1 MDGAV
6 STAAAPERGRGRVI
20 LAVVVFILAV
30 ALFAAAFYFL
40 GGMDLIGPL
49 LGVGVVSSPKSP
61 AASAS
66 TSASVTPTSTPY
78 DAALG
83 KRMYVEQVESQ
94 GNIGRLAAGKIATL
108 TVAEVA
114 VKGDSAVV
122 SLTARFVDGTSAPG
136 AMQLVKRGSS
146 WFFFAITGMRDD
158 RTGGLA
164 DSVNSAAS
172 MEQSETL
179 ALEFRQAGIRSVDP
193 SIVRTLFDQQSANQE
208 VYSGLID
215 GRYVACGFGKPV
227 RGAGTVTVPTTLVGK
242 SGPIDRGSVVLI
254 RKTVAGTDLLFL
266 AKFVK
271 K

>member
-6 STAAAPERGRGRVI
+6 STAAAPERGSGRVT
-20 LAVVVFILAV
+20 LAVLVFILAV
-30 ALFAAAFYFL
+30 ALFGAAFYFL
-40 GGMDLIGPL
+40 GGMDLVAPF
-49 LGVGVVSSPKSP
+49 LGGGVATPVKQP
-61 AASAS
+61 AASGS
-66 TSASVTPTSTPY
+66 TSASITPTPF

-94 GNIGRLAAGKIATL
+94 GNLGRLAGGKIATL
-108 TVAEVA
+108 TVDGVA
-114 VKGDSAVV
+114 IKGGAAVV
-122 SLTARFVDGTSAPG
+122 SLNASFVDGTSATG

-146 WFFFAITGMRDD
+146 WFFFSITGMRDD
-158 RTGGLA
+158 KTGGLA

-179 ALEFRQAGIRSVDP
+179 ALEFRQAGIRSVDAAV
-193 SIVRTLFDQQSANQE
+193 VRTLFDQQSANQE
-208 VYSGLID
+208 VFNGLLD

-242 SGPIDRGSVVLI
+242 SGPFDRGSVVLI